1 MMKDIIMSSILTPP
15 SKDAK
20 SSVESKFTKEY
31 AIMISLFIGKHNPY
45 STETIQM
52 LFQVAEKFINPF
64 ENSTKSVR
72 FLYNLIRF
80 VWKRTDK
87 ERKARERL
95 DKLIEKE
102 KKI

>member
-1 MMKDIIMSSILTPP
+1 MLKDIIMSTILTPP

-31 AIMISLFIGKHNPY
+31 AIMISQFIGKHNEF
-45 STETIQM
+45 SIETIKM
-52 LFQVAEKFINPF
+52 LFQVSEKFIYPF

-80 VWKRTDK
+80 IWKRMEK

-102 KKI
+102 KKL